1 MLSFIK
7 GMKYSAADGLKNYK
21 LMKRFTIKSLGCKV
35 NQCESE
41 AIADALKKS
50 GIEEISPEAPQH
62 LADICIINT
71 CTVTQKAS
79 MQSRQ
84 AIRQAIRANPKAKI
98 IVTGCYAEIEPEAI
112 KQINDTC
119 SIIGHSKKN
128 KITEIIINGNPAKT
142 AIPEQLCS
150 IQKTRPF
157 LKIQDGCNAF
167 CTYCIVPYAR
177 GRSKSMPPE
186 QVLEKIFSLQKN
198 GYHETVLTG
207 IHLGAYGHDLNPATD
222 LYTLLKTIELS
233 KPSCRIRL
241 SSIEPHELTDNIID
255 LVAKSNIF
263 CRHFHIPLQSGD
275 NFILEKMHRPYTR
288 EFFNDLVF
296 KIHKS
301 IPDAAIG
308 VDILAGF
315 PGETD
320 KAFENTY
327 SLIKKL
333 PVTYL
338 HVFPFSPRQGTPA
351 AEYPDQ
357 ISHAVVKPRTARLRE
372 LGVFKKK
379 AFYSSSIGKTVEII
393 IEGKR
398 TKTDY
403 LKGVSSNYMPVLVN
417 GKDDLKNSI
426 VKVRINKLNDNFVAG
441 NILK

>member
-1 MLSFIK
+1 
-7 GMKYSAADGLKNYK
+7 
-21 LMKRFTIKSLGCKV
+21 MKRFTIKSLGCKV

-41 AIADALKKS
+41 DIADALKKS
-50 GIEEISPEAPQH
+50 GIKEIFPKSDQH

-84 AIRQAIRANPKAKI
+84 AIRQAIRSNPKAKI

-119 SIIGHSKKN
+119 SIIGHSGKN
-128 KITEIIINGNPAKT
+128 KISEITEIVLDGNT
-142 AIPEQLCS
+142 AATALPEQSFS

-177 GRSKSMPPE
+177 GRSKSMPPA

-207 IHLGAYGHDLNPATD
+207 IHLGAYGQDLHPPVN
-222 LYTLLKTIELS
+222 LYTLLKKIELS

-275 NFILEKMHRPYTR
+275 NLILKKMHRPYTR
-288 EFFNDLVF
+288 EFFNNLVL

-327 SLIKKL
+327 SLIKEL

-351 AEYPDQ
+351 AKYPYQ
-357 ISHAVVKPRTARLRE
+357 ISPAIVKPETARLRK
-372 LGVFKKK
+372 LGALKKK
-379 AFYSSSIGKTVEII
+379 AFYSSSIGKTAEII
-393 IEGKR
+393 IEGKK
-398 TKTDY
+398 TKSGQ
-403 LKGVSSNYMPVLVN
+403 LKGVTSNYIPVLIN
-417 GKDDLKNSI
+417 GGDNLKNSI
-426 VKVRINKLNDNFVAG
+426 AKVRINKLNDNSVSG
-441 NILK
+441 NII

>member
-1 MLSFIK
+1 MV
-7 GMKYSAADGLKNYK
+7 ADGLKSYNS
-21 LMKRFTIKSLGCKV
+21 MQRFTIKSLGCKV

-41 AIADALKKS
+41 DIADALKKS
-50 GIEEISPEAPQH
+50 GIEEISSGTSQH

-84 AIRQAIRANPKAKI
+84 AIRQAMRANPDAKI

-119 SIIGHSKKN
+119 TIIGHSTKN
-128 KITEIIINGNPAKT
+128 IIPKIKEIILDGNPDIT
-142 AIPEQLCS
+142 AIPEQSCS
-150 IQKTRPF
+150 IHKTRPF

-177 GRSKSMPPE
+177 GRSKSMPPD
-186 QVLEKIFSLQKN
+186 QVLKKIFSLQQK

-207 IHLGAYGHDLNPATD
+207 IHLGAYGQDLKPATN
-222 LYTLLKTIELS
+222 LYTLLKKIELA

-255 LVAKSNIF
+255 LIAKSNIF

-275 NFILEKMHRPYTR
+275 NLILKKMHRPYTR
-288 EFFNDLVF
+288 EFFNDLVL

-301 IPDAAIG
+301 IPGAAIG

-327 SLIKKL
+327 YLIKKL

-357 ISHAVVKPRTARLRE
+357 ISPAVVKPRTARLRE
-372 LGVFKKK
+372 MGAFKKK
-379 AFYSSSIGKTVEII
+379 AFYCSSIGKTEEII

-398 TKTDY
+398 IKTGQ
-403 LKGVSSNYMPVLVN
+403 LKGVTSNYIPVLIN
-417 GKDDLKNSI
+417 GGDDLKNSI
-426 VKVRINKLNDNFVAG
+426 AKVRINKLNDNSVTG
-441 NILK
+441 SIVK